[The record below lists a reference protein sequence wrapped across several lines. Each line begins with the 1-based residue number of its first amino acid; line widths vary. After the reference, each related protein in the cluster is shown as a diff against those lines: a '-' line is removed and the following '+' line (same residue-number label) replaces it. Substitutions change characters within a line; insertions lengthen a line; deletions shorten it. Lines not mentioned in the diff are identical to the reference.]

1 MFFDSR
7 KEEISAGSS
16 LPALCDVTKGTDT
29 APRLVTRPLN
39 LQLALPTQT
48 ALFGSP
54 KKKTTLI
61 TGGCKQQANF
71 A

>member
-54 KKKTTLI
+54 KKKKNYTYNGRLQTA
-61 TGGCKQQANF
+61 G
-71 A
+71 